1 METFIFNL
9 SNNKKYK
16 KIKNDNSIY
25 SKNDFGPWVHCFGF
39 RDNNQMKKIEHR
51 GKYIDNI
58 YENGSEILSNNSY
71 DYKYFTVID
80 VEVFKINII

>member
-1 METFIFNL
+1 M
-9 SNNKKYK
+9 
-16 KIKNDNSIY
+16 
-25 SKNDFGPWVHCFGF
+25 
-39 RDNNQMKKIEHR
+39 RKIEHR

-71 DYKYFTVID
+71 NYKYFTVID